1 MKVVDGK
8 FGKKEKEDL
17 PVMEK
22 IAIALSEMVGDS
34 ETKGNFILIVETES
48 GVSQIGSDFM
58 ATDMVYM
65 LEMMKTVAIMNSL
78 ETTEEVMH

>member
-8 FGKKEKEDL
+8 FGKEKEERTL
-17 PVMEK
+17 TEK
-22 IAIALSEMVGDS
+22 VAIALSEMLRGKDA
-34 ETKGNFILIVETES
+34 KGNFILIVENEEGT
-48 GVSQIGSDFM
+48 SQIGSDFNTM
-58 ATDMVYM
+58 DMVYM